1 MVLGRTYRVV
11 PGEEEQTF
19 EIEKYIV
26 HKEFDDDTYDNDI
39 GKVILF
45 SYTLLPCPARS
56 PPLSSPNATD
66 TPFSSLALSITPVE
80 VRFQAVCPGEQ
91 LCRHCLPP

>member
-11 PGEEEQTF
+11 PGQEEQTF

-39 GKVILF
+39 GKTLF
-45 SYTLLPCPARS
+45 FSDTLV
-56 PPLSSPNATD
+56 PPLSSPDTD
-66 TPFSSLALSITPVE
+66 SLLSSLGS
-80 VRFQAVCPGEQ
+80 QHYCS
-91 LCRHCLPP
+91 